1 MSAHFLFKRIIIYS
15 GWGLMKLSVDV
26 RKAFSKLLMELARSY
41 KVWIDDPN
49 VYYQEMQKDNL
60 IFTCIDAPND
70 LKEEMRA
77 KWKSQEPCIYQLHHT
92 SSSLSLVRELA
103 TLIHK
108 GHLNCLPYELNP
120 IIEAIA
126 YEYVNSDLDGFT
138 RSIMHNEEQFDVRFQ
153 TLNEIVSRRVSAFK
167 NEFAPSVFQFPV
179 TIFNLNEKLRLSKS
193 IQLLPVDES
202 DLTERQLTQFKDTRT
217 FAYNYY
223 LEVSVQ
229 TQCSNSFALQ
239 LAEKARNT
247 TYNALKLLAT
257 RLSPNAIPLLASND
271 RNSHLFDFYRSGK
284 DRENMSNTTTRKF
297 HSFQFNSAL
306 FWGAFHEG
314 RSTEANLI
322 DTVLQIPELLLTP
335 HFSSQRVVERLERSL
350 LWYGDAT
357 TEPNLYQQIQKLV
370 SSMEA
375 LVNFHDGELT
385 KLFKQRVTH
394 LNITHSGLSDLI
406 ESKATQL
413 YKARSKIVHGSSVD
427 ERLDFCAI
435 DFCSETL
442 LRAIYYFS
450 LFGFEETGFNKKLP
464 AFLDEL
470 PTRVELR
477 CD

>member
-1 MSAHFLFKRIIIYS
+1 
-15 GWGLMKLSVDV
+15 MKLSVNG
-26 RKAFSKLLMELARSY
+26 RKAFSKLLTELARTY

-49 VYYQEMQKDNL
+49 VYYQEVQKDNL

-77 KWKSQEPCIYQLHHT
+77 KWKSQEPCIFQLHHT
-92 SSSLSLVRELA
+92 ACSLSLVRELA

-108 GHLNCLPYELNP
+108 GSLNCLSYELNP
-120 IIEAIA
+120 IIEAIV
-126 YEYVNSDLDGFT
+126 YEYVNSDLNGFA
-138 RSIMHNEEQFDVRFQ
+138 RSIMHSEEQFDVRFQ

-167 NEFAPSVFQFPV
+167 KEFTRSVFQFPV
-179 TIFNLNEKLRLSKS
+179 TIFNLNDKLRLSKS

-202 DLTERQLTQFKDTRT
+202 VLTERQLTQFKDTRT
-217 FAYNYY
+217 FDYNYY

-229 TQCSNSFALQ
+229 TQCSENLALQ
-239 LAEKARNT
+239 LAEKARDA

-257 RLSPNAIPLLASND
+257 RLSPRAIPLLASND

-284 DRENMSNTTTRKF
+284 DRKNMSNTTTHQF
-297 HSFQFNSAL
+297 HSFQFDSEL
-306 FWGAFHEG
+306 FWEAFHEG
-314 RSTEANLI
+314 RASEKNLI
-322 DTVLQIPELLLTP
+322 DTVFQIPELLLPP

-357 TEPNLYQQIQKLV
+357 IEPNFYQQIQKLV

-375 LVNFHDGELT
+375 LVNFHDGDLT

-450 LFGFEETGFNKKLP
+450 LFGFEKTGFNKKLP
-464 AFLDEL
+464 DFLDAL
-470 PTRVELR
+470 PTLAALR